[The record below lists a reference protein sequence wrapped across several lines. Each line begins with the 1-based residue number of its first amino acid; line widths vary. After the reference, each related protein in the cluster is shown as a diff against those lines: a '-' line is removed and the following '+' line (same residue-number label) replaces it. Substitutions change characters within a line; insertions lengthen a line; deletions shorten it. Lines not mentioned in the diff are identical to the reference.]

1 MDNSYSECKNDSTY
15 FSPYDDIDDVE
26 RLLLHFIARSFIS
39 KEEYIRIIEQIKK
52 EAEEEKKEKINKNFK
67 NCILCA
73 SLFSGNLIA
82 F

>member
-15 FSPYDDIDDVE
+15 FSPYDDIDDME

-52 EAEEEKKEKINKNFK
+52 RSRRRKKKEKINKNFK
-67 NCILCA
+67 NKK
-73 SLFSGNLIA
+73 
-82 F
+82 